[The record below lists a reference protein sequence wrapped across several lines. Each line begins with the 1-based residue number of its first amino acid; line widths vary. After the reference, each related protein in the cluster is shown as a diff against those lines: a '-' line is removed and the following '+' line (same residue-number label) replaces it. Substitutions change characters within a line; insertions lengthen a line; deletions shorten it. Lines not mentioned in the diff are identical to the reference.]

1 MKYIAYYRV
10 STKKQGNSGL
20 GLEAQRTAVESYLKD
35 KIIMA
40 EYTDI
45 ESGTKK
51 GNDRENLK
59 QAVIHAK
66 SSNAILII
74 AKLDRLAR
82 NVSFITTLMESGVEF
97 LACDMP
103 QANKFTI
110 HIFAALAEQ
119 EADLISQRTKSALAE
134 LKAKGVKL
142 GNPQN
147 LTKKAR
153 IKGLKIRQQNA
164 LENENNIKSTA
175 LIVSLKKEG
184 ISFYAIA
191 QKLNELKF
199 KTRNDNTFTDVQVK
213 LLFDRHAN
221 NKKTK

>member
-97 LACDMP
+97 IACDMP

-175 LIVSLKKEG
+175 LIVSLKKES

-199 KTRNDNTFTDVQVK
+199 KTRNGNTFTDVQVK
-213 LLFDRHAN
+213 LLFDRYTN

>member
-35 KIIMA
+35 KLIMA

-97 LACDMP
+97 IACDMP

-199 KTRNDNTFTDVQVK
+199 KTRNGNTFTDVQVK
-213 LLFDRHAN
+213 LLFDRYAN

>member
-82 NVSFITTLMESGVEF
+82 NVSFITTLMESGIEF
-97 LACDMP
+97 IACDMP

-184 ISFYAIA
+184 MSFYAIA

-199 KTRNDNTFTDVQVK
+199 KTRNGNIFKDVQVK
-213 LLFDRHAN
+213 LLFDRYTS
-221 NKKTK
+221 NKKAK